1 MAASWG
7 MEGGSSENE
16 HREGVK
22 GTRLGRWGLRCTLC
36 KAVVGGRRTV
46 SKTKSVRLLETTWLQ
61 YNASKSALLHIGRL
75 RFGNSVRLLEFG
87 PSFHSFKF
95 TKSITWTNSALDSLP
110 GPQFPTHS
118 YS

>member
-61 YNASKSALLHIGRL
+61 YNASKC
-75 RFGNSVRLLEFG
+75 
-87 PSFHSFKF
+87 
-95 TKSITWTNSALDSLP
+95 
-110 GPQFPTHS
+110 
-118 YS
+118 